1 MPSWTT
7 GGTDVICE
15 KETDKRG
22 EIERNGVKGV
32 EGWGWGGLRE
42 TERDREG
49 GREREM
55 RQGYRDER
63 KESLPPF
70 FQYPLLMKFH
80 LDCKCSVIYHHKRVM
95 GP

>member
-15 KETDKRG
+15 KETDDGG
-22 EIERNGVKGV
+22 ESVRDGGEESGGDKG
-32 EGWGWGGLRE
+32 R
-42 TERDREG
+42 ERDR
-49 GREREM
+49 GRERKRDAM

-63 KESLPPF
+63 KASLSLLF

-80 LDCKCSVIYHHKRVM
+80 LDCKCSVIYHHKCVM